1 MGYPYF
7 AATLPTQ
14 DFGAPPV
21 LTADAFRSLAENN
34 LSKADFAALDAL
46 LSGGESGHPFVVA
59 WRDRDTQIRNAVARQ
74 RASRIDGAD
83 ATKYLRPHGG
93 WSCAAEEAVAAAFAE
108 TDPLDRQRALL
119 RVRWNA
125 LEELAGLDPF
135 SSSAVLAYA
144 VRLVIA
150 AEYAAFDAEKGAAR
164 LRAAAEESISK
175 E

>member
-14 DFGAPPV
+14 EFGAPPV
-21 LTADAFRSLAENN
+21 LTADAFRSLAENS
-34 LSKADFAALDAL
+34 LTKVDLAALDAL
-46 LSGGESGHPFVVA
+46 LSGGESDHPFVVA
-59 WRDRDTQIRNAVARQ
+59 WRDRDTQIRNAIARH

-83 ATKYLRPHGG
+83 ATKYLRSHGG

-108 TDPLDRQRALL
+108 ADPLDRQRALL
-119 RVRWNA
+119 RVRWDS
-125 LEELAGLDPF
+125 LGDLAGLDSF
-135 SSSAVLAYA
+135 SPAAVLAYA
-144 VRLVIA
+144 VRLTIA

-164 LRAAAEESISK
+164 LRATAEESISK

>member
-7 AATLPTQ
+7 ASTLPTQ

-21 LTADAFRSLAENN
+21 LTADAFRGLAENN
-34 LSKADFAALDAL
+34 LSKADLAALDAL
-46 LSGGESGHPFVVA
+46 LSGGASDHPFVVA
-59 WRDRDTQIRNAVARQ
+59 WRDLDTQIRNAIARQ
-74 RASRIDGAD
+74 RAARIDGAD
-83 ATKYLRPHGG
+83 ASKYLRPHGG

-125 LEELAGLDPF
+125 VGDLAGLDPF
-135 SSSAVLAYA
+135 SSASVLAYA
-144 VRLVIA
+144 VRLAIA
-150 AEYAAFDAEKGAAR
+150 AELAAFDAEKGAAR